1 MGLLDELRT
10 ARLPRRQDH
19 HQIERPILEVTRLS
33 FQYDGRSALEDISF
47 QLKSGE
53 RVAVVGPNG
62 AGKSTLF
69 KVIAGILKAT
79 SGELDIYGESPGG
92 HTCIAYVPQRSQV
105 DWNFPA
111 SVADVVMMGRI
122 GKLGLLRWPGKKDW
136 EYVRR
141 TLDEV
146 GLGELSGRQISELSG
161 GQQQRVFIARALAQE
176 AELLLMDEPLT
187 GLDLS
192 TQAALFDILD
202 ELRQRGVTIMV
213 ATHDLDQAAEH
224 FDRVMLLN
232 RRLLGF
238 GQPNEVFAPERLVEA
253 YGGRLRLVR
262 SGEGLLALTDTCCAD
277 GETDHVHD

>member
-10 ARLPRRQDH
+10 ARLPKRPDQ
-19 HQIERPILEVTRLS
+19 HQIDKPILEASRLS
-33 FQYDGRSALEDISF
+33 VRYDGRVALEDVSF
-47 QLKSGE
+47 RLKAGE
-53 RVAVVGPNG
+53 RVSVVGPNG

-69 KVIAGILKAT
+69 KVIAGILSAT
-79 SGELDIYGESPGG
+79 SGELNIYGAGPGG
-92 HTCIAYVPQRSQV
+92 HICIAYVPQRSQV

-122 GKLGLLRWPGKKDW
+122 GKLGLFRWPRKKDW
-136 EYVRR
+136 QYVRR
-141 TLDEV
+141 ALEEV
-146 GLGELSGRQISELSG
+146 GLSELSGRQISELSG

-192 TQAALFDILD
+192 SQQALFDILD
-202 ELRQRGVTIMV
+202 ELRQRGVTVMV

-232 RRLLGF
+232 RRLVGF
-238 GQPNEVFAPERLVEA
+238 GQPGEVFIPERLMEA
-253 YGGRLRLVR
+253 YGRRLRLVQ
-262 SGEGLLALTDTCCAD
+262 SGEGLLALTDTCCD
-277 GETDHVHD
+277 EGVHDHGND